1 MYDIYVKIE
10 WLCRE
15 PELIGFETAD
25 QAYEFA
31 QAKSKERGVNYC
43 RVYIWGFEQ
52 YSFDCGILIK

>member
-1 MYDIYVKIE
+1 MYDIFVKIE
-10 WLCRE
+10 WLCYDD
-15 PELIGFETAD
+15 ELIAFETAD

-31 QAKSKERGVNYC
+31 QEKSKEHWVNYC